1 MNGNIRVGTLFGIP
15 FYVNPSWFLVLGLVT
30 LRYGDWLG
38 AKFSY
43 LPDGVPLLLG
53 LATALLLFSSVVAHE
68 LGHSFVALRQGIS
81 VNSITLFLFGGL
93 ASLEKE
99 SDTPG
104 GAFWVA
110 IAGPLV
116 SFAIFGIAALMGS
129 SLQLAGP
136 AGAIL
141 GLITY
146 INLSLGIFNLIPG
159 LPLDGGNILKA
170 AVWKITGN
178 PYKGVKFASRVGQ
191 VFGWVA
197 IASGILPF
205 LVTSNIGSINIWNV
219 LIGWFLL
226 QNAGQSAQYA
236 RVQEQFVGLT
246 AADAVTPNGP
256 IVTDRL
262 TLREFADRRI
272 LSRENW
278 RQFLVVDVEGKLLG
292 AIAIDA
298 LETIPNTRWSTTLVG
313 ELAKPVEVS
322 NTIDGDRPLL
332 EVVRLLE
339 ESKLPSLTVVRNN
352 GVLVGLLEKASIV
365 NLLQRRAQ
373 AGAA

>member
-43 LPDGVPLLLG
+43 LPEGVPLLLG
-53 LATALLLFSSVVAHE
+53 LVTALLLFSSVVAHE

-141 GLITY
+141 GLMTY
-146 INLSLGIFNLIPG
+146 INLSLGVFNLIPG

-170 AVWKITGN
+170 AVWKMTGN

-197 IASGILPF
+197 IISGVLPF

-256 IVTDRL
+256 IVMDRL
-262 TLREFADRRI
+262 TLREFADQRI

-322 NTIDGDRPLL
+322 NTIDCDRPLL

-339 ESKLPSLTVVRNN
+339 ESKLPSLTVVRSN

-373 AGAA
+373 ARAA